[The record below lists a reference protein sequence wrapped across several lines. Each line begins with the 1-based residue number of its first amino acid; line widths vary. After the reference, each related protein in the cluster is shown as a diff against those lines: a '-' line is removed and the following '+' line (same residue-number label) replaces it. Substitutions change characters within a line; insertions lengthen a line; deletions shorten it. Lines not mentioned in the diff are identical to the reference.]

1 MIHVINGANLN
12 LLGKREP
19 EVYGARTLSDLMS
32 ELATF
37 AKKNHIETDFFQ
49 SNHEG
54 AIIDYIQQ
62 FEPGTKIIIN
72 PGALAHTS
80 IALRDCISGTQVNA
94 VEVHISNIYAR
105 EDFRHFSY
113 LSGVCK
119 GVISGLGTECYK
131 MALLYLSERY

>member
-1 MIHVINGANLN
+1 MIHVINGPNMN

-19 EVYGARTLSDLMS
+19 GLYGARTLSDLMS

-37 AKKNHIETDFFQ
+37 AKKHKIEVDFFQ

-54 AIIDYIQQ
+54 AILDYIQQ
-62 FEPGTKIIIN
+62 LEPGTKIIIN

-80 IALRDCISGTQVNA
+80 IALRDCIIGTQVDA
-94 VEVHISNIYAR
+94 IEVHISNIFTR
-105 EDFRHFSY
+105 EDFRQFSY
-113 LSGVCK
+113 LSGVCR

-131 MALLYLSERY
+131 MALLYFSER